1 MLKMSSQSLFKR
13 KLRSILTILGVVV
26 GTASIVVMISL
37 GLGLKRSA
45 LAEIESSTSLTSI
58 EVYDNHMEDSAAK
71 HLTESVRNEI
81 LAMEHVDDVF
91 RELDYNAIII
101 AGQYSMPYAY
111 IMGVD
116 DEKLESLDIVLE
128 EGGRL
133 PKGDDAE
140 ISLLYGV
147 DILESLQDKSGKS
160 FYETGILPNI
170 DLMKEPVMIVYDTA
184 AYRSGSGSDAQDS
197 SEDDMSDTVETKAM
211 AKKYLIKTAGIIS
224 PASRSYTWGIYTN
237 IDRLTD
243 TLKKVFK
250 NKAIPGQPLRKN
262 GKPFT
267 EIFYSSFTVQADDMN
282 NVAAVEEEIKNTY
295 GFSAYSN
302 VEYVEDMQNE
312 FRSIQLMLGG
322 VGSISLFVAAIGIAN
337 TMMMSIYERTKEIG
351 VMKVL
356 GCSLSNIRTLFLLE
370 AAYIGFIGGIIGIV
384 LSYVLSAIVNLAAG
398 RADPYLDSISYIPIW
413 LSPMAVVFAVAVGVI
428 SGLLPSIRAMRLSPL
443 AAIRNE

>member
-147 DILESLQDKSGKS
+147 DILESLQDKSGKK
-160 FYETGILPNI
+160 I
-170 DLMKEPVMIVYDTA
+170 DDSKYIKKKFRLSTL
-184 AYRSGSGSDAQDS
+184 YRC
-197 SEDDMSDTVETKAM
+197 K
-211 AKKYLIKTAGIIS
+211 
-224 PASRSYTWGIYTN
+224 
-237 IDRLTD
+237 
-243 TLKKVFK
+243 
-250 NKAIPGQPLRKN
+250 
-262 GKPFT
+262 
-267 EIFYSSFTVQADDMN
+267 
-282 NVAAVEEEIKNTY
+282 
-295 GFSAYSN
+295 
-302 VEYVEDMQNE
+302 
-312 FRSIQLMLGG
+312 
-322 VGSISLFVAAIGIAN
+322 
-337 TMMMSIYERTKEIG
+337 
-351 VMKVL
+351 
-356 GCSLSNIRTLFLLE
+356 
-370 AAYIGFIGGIIGIV
+370 
-384 LSYVLSAIVNLAAG
+384 LAA
-398 RADPYLDSISYIPIW
+398 
-413 LSPMAVVFAVAVGVI
+413 LS
-428 SGLLPSIRAMRLSPL
+428 L
-443 AAIRNE
+443 